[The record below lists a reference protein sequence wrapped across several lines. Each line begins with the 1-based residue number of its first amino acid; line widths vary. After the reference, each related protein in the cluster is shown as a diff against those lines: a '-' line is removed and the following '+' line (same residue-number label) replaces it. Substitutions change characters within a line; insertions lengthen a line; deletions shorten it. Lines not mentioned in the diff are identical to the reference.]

1 MKNFLGINWKI
12 RFKSK
17 VFWATIIPLILLLI
31 QQVADL
37 FGFTFVFDELNAKL
51 QAILS
56 TVFLVLA
63 GLGIVNENTTPG
75 VTDDTQTMNKDDL

>member
-17 VFWATIIPLILLLI
+17 TFWTTMIPLVLLFI

-37 FGFTFVFDELNAKL
+37 FGFTFVFDELNNKL
-51 QAILS
+51 QALLA
-56 TVFLVLA
+56 TVFLFLA
-63 GLGIVNENTTPG
+63 GLGIVSENTTPG
-75 VTDDTQTMNKDDL
+75 VTDDFKTKQKDEL